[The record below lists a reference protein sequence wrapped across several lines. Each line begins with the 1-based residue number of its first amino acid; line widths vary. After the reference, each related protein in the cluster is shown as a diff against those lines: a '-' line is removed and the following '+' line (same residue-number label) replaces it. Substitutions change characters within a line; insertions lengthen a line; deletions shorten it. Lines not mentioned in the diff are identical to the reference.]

1 MKRAV
6 NSTNYDGVKKL
17 NDLFKDGYEVER
29 IDGNGVYIL
38 NKIEMSSDK
47 EDPTGEGILHRAMKL
62 IGEAAQKMVEDDGFE
77 NGSIEVVK
85 PSEKPKLGH
94 VKSNHELE
102 EMINSLHSQFN
113 GSRTAI
119 LELNDRVT
127 EIQLERLTQSHQDLT
142 PHIRIEFDDINS
154 VPKVWVDGKRVD
166 ENLTRIN
173 VDWNTNTEKIEH
185 KSFDIN
191 WFESRDGNPIR
202 GGVAQNNFTTVGLN
216 KEKSYERN

>member
-1 MKRAV
+1 MRKAV
-6 NSTNYDGVKKL
+6 DSTNYDGVKKL

-127 EIQLERLTQSHQDLT
+127 EIQLERLTQSHQDST
-142 PHIRIEFDDINS
+142 PHIRIEFDDIRD
-154 VPKVWVDGKRVD
+154 VPKVWVDSKRVD
-166 ENLTRIN
+166 EELVRVN
-173 VDWNTNTEKIEH
+173 VDWNTNTQVEERKAFRVEWLH
-185 KSFDIN
+185 TDDN
-191 WFESRDGNPIR
+191 GLLQQ
-202 GGVAQNNFTTVGLN
+202 GVTQDNML
-216 KEKSYERN
+216 